1 MVERTA
7 HNGLVVGSNPTKPK
21 FKIFK
26 MKILPKIYKLNK
38 NKNYIKTNNLLFFL
52 NGTNI
57 KSNDW
62 IKTEQ
67 NLKNYNFNY
76 YKIFNRS
83 VLITLNKS
91 IYCNIKSSII
101 SSLILFATPEQNAK
115 ILNKKIVNKLELLNF
130 IVLSLS
136 LNNKIYSVITIKK
149 INSFVYYSN
158 KLLLYKFLVINLKKF
173 NKKLSISK

>member
-1 MVERTA
+1 
-7 HNGLVVGSNPTKPK
+7 
-21 FKIFK
+21 

-67 NLKNYNFNY
+67 KLKSDNFNY
-76 YKIFNRS
+76 YKIFNKS
-83 VLITLNKS
+83 ILITLNKS

-101 SSLILFATPEQNAK
+101 ASLVLFVTPKDNNK
-115 ILNKKIVNKLELLNF
+115 ILNKKVLTKLELLNF
-130 IVLSLS
+130 IVLSLN
-136 LNNKIYSVITIKK
+136 LNNKIYSIITLKK

-158 KLLLYKFLVINLKKF
+158 KLILYKFLIANLKKY
-173 NKKLSISK
+173 NKKLINSK

>member
-1 MVERTA
+1 
-7 HNGLVVGSNPTKPK
+7 
-21 FKIFK
+21 
-26 MKILPKIYKLNK
+26 MKILPKTYKLNK

-67 NLKNYNFNY
+67 KLKIDNFNY
-76 YKIFNRS
+76 YKIFNKS
-83 VLITLNKS
+83 ILITLNKS
-91 IYCNIKSSII
+91 IYGNIKSSII
-101 SSLILFATPEQNAK
+101 ASLVLFLTPKENNK
-115 ILNKKIVNKLELLNF
+115 LLNKKFLTKLELLNF

-136 LNNKIYSVITIKK
+136 LNNKIYSIITLKK

-158 KLLLYKFLVINLKKF
+158 KLILYKFLIASLKNYNTKI
-173 NKKLSISK
+173 K